1 MMHHYHQL
9 PRVSKEQEAA
19 FAELY
24 QRHASAIFSYL
35 CQHTKTYEDAED
47 LLLEV
52 FSSVLEE
59 EAFFERSTAQQ
70 SGWLWRVA
78 RNKRIDAY
86 RREQRRPALV
96 LDLVTDSLYE
106 DEKHEPEHI
115 ALRREEYRQ
124 LQEALAQLSPLQQEV
139 LRLRFAKELRCS
151 EMARE
156 LGKSEGAVRVLLLR
170 TLKFLRTIYEKH
182 R

>member
-1 MMHHYHQL
+1 MHHYHQV
-9 PRVSKEQEAA
+9 PQVSTGQEAA

-35 CQHTKTYEDAED
+35 CQHTTTYEDAED

-52 FSSVLEE
+52 FASVLEE
-59 EAFFERSTAQQ
+59 KAFFERSAEQQ

-78 RNKRIDAY
+78 RNKRIDTF
-86 RREQRRPALV
+86 RREQRRPTLA
-96 LDLVTDSLYE
+96 LDLVMDSLYE
-106 DEKHEPEHI
+106 DEKQGPEYT
-115 ALRREEYRQ
+115 ALRQEEYRQ
-124 LQEALAQLSPLQQEV
+124 LQEALTHLSPLQQEV
-139 LRLRFAKELRCS
+139 LRLRFARELRCS
-151 EMARE
+151 EVAKE

-170 TLKFLRTIYEKH
+170 TLKYLRTFYEKH

>member
-1 MMHHYHQL
+1 
-9 PRVSKEQEAA
+9 
-19 FAELY
+19 
-24 QRHASAIFSYL
+24 
-35 CQHTKTYEDAED
+35 
-47 LLLEV
+47 
-52 FSSVLEE
+52 
-59 EAFFERSTAQQ
+59 
-70 SGWLWRVA
+70 VA

-139 LRLRFAKELRCS
+139 LRLRFAQGLRCS

-170 TLKFLRTIYEKH
+170 TLKFLRTLYEKH

>member
-1 MMHHYHQL
+1 MHHSHQL
-9 PRVSKEQEAA
+9 SRVSTEHEAA
-19 FAELY
+19 FAEFY

-106 DEKHEPEHI
+106 DEKHEPEHM
-115 ALRREEYRQ
+115 L
-124 LQEALAQLSPLQQEV
+124 
-139 LRLRFAKELRCS
+139 KNC
-151 EMARE
+151 
-156 LGKSEGAVRVLLLR
+156 AVRRWPGSWAKARVQSACSCCAPSNFCVPSTKSTVRGRRLTSHVR
-170 TLKFLRTIYEKH
+170 AERKIH
-182 R
+182 A